1 MDQLGDWLYL
11 TDLLWRQNYSQRRK
25 NVSFNPRISF
35 WDNIH
40 NGSIQAGAGSFF
52 FPDTPVDS
60 WPVRGV
66 QARTYLRLQTPTQR
80 QMSGLRKQPAF
91 LLVRSDGAPAAWLNA
106 ATPVLAAPPHR
117 AFLNSS
123 LLTSHCTDKWIDS
136 GKMAEEIQPRA
147 WKWLT
152 FPLHPPP
159 PPPHNKSNWLE

>member
-1 MDQLGDWLYL
+1 MWTNSRLLGDCISL
-11 TDLLWRQNYSQRRK
+11 TCCGDKSILKEKK

-40 NGSIQAGAGSFF
+40 SGFIQAGAGFF
-52 FPDTPVDS
+52 FPPDTPVDS

-106 ATPVLAAPPHR
+106 ATPILAAPPHR
-117 AFLNSS
+117 AFLNFS
-123 LLTSHCTDKWIDS
+123 LLTSRCTDKWIDS

-152 FPLHPPP
+152 FPLYPPP
-159 PPPHNKSNWLE
+159 PRQQIKLE